1 MIIPDLFLVYLLM
14 IVKWFLFYKIN
25 LWVLNILLQQES
37 KIQLLVLGLPQEA
50 VDI

>member
-25 LWVLNILLQQES
+25 LCVLNILLQQES
-37 KIQLLVLGLPQEA
+37 KIQLLVLGLPQVA